1 MAAQRLSLLP
11 PAFPKE
17 LLANLTQR
25 ELKGKFKRT
34 TLGYLW
40 SIINPA
46 VNLAVYAVVFGVFF
60 RATVPTGEPSG
71 LNNYAFFLVCGL
83 LPWTF
88 LVNCLMGCAG
98 SLVANEGLVKKVYF
112 PRSVI
117 PGAVVLSNIVGF
129 LVELAVLCVAL
140 LIAGNMVLPWI
151 PVLLLLVVIQ
161 SVFAFGLGLLLAVA
175 NAYYRDVSHFLAIFT
190 NVWFYATPI
199 LYPITLI
206 GDREIFGVPLQ
217 SLVELNPMWVFVDA
231 YRDILYNLRFP
242 TLTQWGALTVGSLA
256 MLVIGAAVF
265 RRFEPRLAEE
275 L

>member
-1 MAAQRLSLLP
+1 MPAQRLSVLP

-17 LLANLTQR
+17 LLVNLTQR

-34 TLGYLW
+34 SLGYLW

-60 RATVPTGEPSG
+60 DAQADPGDPSG
-71 LNNYAFFLVCGL
+71 LTGYAFFLVCGL

-88 LVNCLMGCAG
+88 LANGLMGCSA

-117 PGAVVLSNIVGF
+117 PGAVVLSNVVGF

-151 PVLLLLVVIQ
+151 PLLLLLVAIQ
-161 SVFAFGLGLLLAVA
+161 SVFVFGLGLLLAVA
-175 NAYYRDVSHFLAIFT
+175 NTYYRDVSHFLAIFL

-206 GDREIFGVPLQ
+206 GDREIFGIPIQ

-242 TLTQWGALTVGSLA
+242 TITQWTSLTIGSLA
-256 MLVIGAAVF
+256 VLAIGAAVF

>member
-40 SIINPA
+40 SIINPV
-46 VNLAVYAVVFGVFF
+46 VNLAVYGVVFGIFF
-60 RATVPTGEPSG
+60 QTKADPGDPSG
-71 LNNYAFFLVCGL
+71 LDNYAFFLVCGL
-83 LPWTF
+83 LPWSF
-88 LVNCLMGCAG
+88 LANCLMGSAA

-117 PGAVVLSNIVGF
+117 PGSIVLSNIVGF

-151 PVLLLLVVIQ
+151 PVLLVLVAIQ
-161 SVFAFGLGLLLAVA
+161 AMFAFGLGLLLAVA

-206 GDREIFGVPLQ
+206 GDRELLGIRIQ

-242 TLTQWGALTVGSLA
+242 TFAQWTSLTIGSLA
-256 MLVIGAAVF
+256 MLAIGAAVF